1 MSTNQTKQSMD
12 NNTLRAAMLDHS
24 SSSKQTNKLLGLTTQ
39 IDALADGMLGT
50 TTDDNGFLCAAEDD
64 SSF

>member
-24 SSSKQTNKLLGLTTQ
+24 SSSKQTNNKLLGLTTQ

-50 TTDDNGFLCAAEDD
+50 TTDDNVLL